1 MPITPGRLLIAA
13 GLMLCAG
20 GAGAQTRTATP
31 APPERYAPS
40 SVSYVCDRALAE
52 AEVKRLTGTGVIA
65 ELSQFPPNVS
75 VIVDKRQW
83 DRTAAPLRRRWAQD
97 VACATG
103 EGQGSML
110 RTVTS
115 RARDT
120 SCLGSFSDAD
130 LKD

>member
-13 GLMLCAG
+13 GLVLCVVDAD
-20 GAGAQTRTATP
+20 AQTRTATP
-31 APPERYAPS
+31 APATRLGPPS
-40 SVSYVCDRALAE
+40 ESYRCDREHAA
-52 AEVKRLTGTGVIA
+52 AEVKRLTETGVIA

-83 DRTAAPLRRRWAQD
+83 DRTAAPLRRLWAQEI
-97 VACATG
+97 ACATG
-103 EGQGSML
+103 QGLGNML
-110 RTVTS
+110 RTVTF

-120 SCLGSFSDAD
+120 SRLGSFSDAD